1 MMATALLGHEGVPLS
16 EAASLARSN
25 PHPHP
30 HPNPTPSP
38 KPNPNPDQASLTR
51 SHPDAPPLA
60 MMVLTLGASLLFYPA
75 MYLGAALGNSH
86 PLAYA
91 VPGHPLLSLS
101 AMVAEQEVL
110 QTTLGKGLGMMFC
123 RMALGDPA
131 KVSSLGQ
138 VFAAIMLA
146 QGAVLAL
153 GWEPRK
159 TLGRIAECFR

>member
-1 MMATALLGHEGVPLS
+1 
-16 EAASLARSN
+16 
-25 PHPHP
+25 
-30 HPNPTPSP
+30 
-38 KPNPNPDQASLTR
+38 
-51 SHPDAPPLA
+51 

-138 VFAAIMLA
+138 VFAAIMLV

-159 TLGRIAECFR
+159 TLGRLAECFR

>member
-1 MMATALLGHEGVPLS
+1 MRPAIRRLPTLHHQALGLGAALLMMATALLGHEGVSLS
-16 EAASLARSN
+16 HAA
-25 PHPHP
+25 
-30 HPNPTPSP
+30 T
-38 KPNPNPDQASLTR
+38 LTT

-60 MMVLTLGASLLFYPA
+60 MMLLTLLASVLFYPA

-86 PLAYA
+86 PLRFA
-91 VPGHPLLSLS
+91 VPGHPLLSLT

-159 TLGRIAECFR
+159 TLGRLAECFR

>member
-1 MMATALLGHEGVPLS
+1 
-16 EAASLARSN
+16 
-25 PHPHP
+25 
-30 HPNPTPSP
+30 
-38 KPNPNPDQASLTR
+38 
-51 SHPDAPPLA
+51 

-159 TLGRIAECFR
+159 TLGRLAECLR

>member
-1 MMATALLGHEGVPLS
+1 MF
-16 EAASLARSN
+16 
-25 PHPHP
+25 
-30 HPNPTPSP
+30 
-38 KPNPNPDQASLTR
+38 LTTTR
-51 SHPDAPPLA
+51 ACS
-60 MMVLTLGASLLFYPA
+60 S
-75 MYLGAALGNSH
+75 
-86 PLAYA
+86 
-91 VPGHPLLSLS
+91 
-101 AMVAEQEVL
+101 QVL

-159 TLGRIAECFR
+159 TLGRLAECLR